1 MSQNSEFLK
10 CVEPGTPCEAS
21 PLMLKMREPG
31 RCHDQRRPVASDGIG
46 QLYTVVGSAE
56 ANVLVH
62 DDREP
67 FSALYCGRGDLHT
80 SKCPGWTPWGR
91 WREFGDEASYVVDP
105 HGIILRLRSPKPHS
119 TMLGRAVLCKVSR
132 IRVSR

>member
-80 SKCPGWTPWGR
+80 SKCPGWAPRGPFPRFTLKVLLVNAPIQSG
-91 WREFGDEASYVVDP
+91 WRHAMSVSGTQD
-105 HGIILRLRSPKPHS
+105 RLVR
-119 TMLGRAVLCKVSR
+119 C
-132 IRVSR
+132 